1 MKLIDIPLRT
11 QIQVRG
17 QHDESLTD
25 ENDDSEWAGRLF
37 DDVSGNC
44 VVEYFSI
51 TGMITIGR
59 PGQKFLVD
67 FDSTN
72 ITF

>member
-1 MKLIDIPLRT
+1 MKLIDIPLRA
-11 QIQVRG
+11 QMQARG
-17 QHDESLTD
+17 QRDESLTD

-37 DDVSGNC
+37 DNVSGKC
-44 VVEYFSI
+44 VVEHSSI
-51 TGMITIGR
+51 IGMVRIGK

-72 ITF
+72 IPF